1 MIAVRSIAANL
12 RLGATTATTTGATM
26 KKNKNAEFLVQY
38 ITNTLSDF
46 AEGKITR
53 VEAAKK
59 WVYSLIAVKKD
70 VNNIIQELSKKQP

>member
-1 MIAVRSIAANL
+1 MSVHKIAANL
-12 RLGATTATTTGATM
+12 RLGATTAPTTGATM

-46 AEGKITR
+46 AEGKITK

-59 WVYSLIAVKKD
+59 WVYSLVAVKKD